1 MVKVTG
7 ATDRGRVRERNEDR
21 FAGEPLAGDYCYGVV
36 CDGMGGENG
45 GSVASGIACEEVRRL
60 MESSCRSGLDDRSA
74 YMILES
80 AVSTANAVVL
90 AQARQDPDHLRGM
103 GTTLCLALVTGQR
116 CYIAN
121 VGDSRA
127 YLCREGELT
136 QQTVDHNRAQML
148 VELGEITPEEAPTHP
163 DRNLLTRAIGV
174 RERMEASYSQLELMP
189 GDTLLLCSDGLYNMV
204 PQEMLG
210 ELTAQAAEQWDCTPL
225 LREANAQGGR
235 DNITAVLLH
244 RERTES

>member
-1 MVKVTG
+1 MVKVMG
-7 ATDRGRVRERNEDR
+7 ATDKGRVRERNEDR
-21 FAGEPLAGDYCYGVV
+21 FAGEALAADYCYGVV

-60 MESSCRSGLDDRSA
+60 MESSCRSDLDDRSA

-80 AVSTANAVVL
+80 AVSTANAMVL
-90 AQARQDPDHLRGM
+90 SQARQDPDHLHGM

-127 YLCREGELT
+127 YLCRGGELT

-148 VELGEITPEEAPTHP
+148 VELGEIAPEEALTHP

-174 RERMEASYSQLELMP
+174 RDRMEASYSQLELLP

-204 PQEMLG
+204 PREMLG
-210 ELTAQAAEQWDCTPL
+210 ELTEQAARQWDCGPL
-225 LREANAQGGR
+225 LAEANAQGGR

-244 RERTES
+244 REQTEN